1 MVKECMVAQTQKLIK
16 MNVLIEHYA
25 KADNGRDTVY
35 FNGKPVVQVTKV
47 KLPLK
52 FGYGSYNEPKKLL
65 NTGIDVDD
73 IIKITPEGELNMSDN

>member
-1 MVKECMVAQTQKLIK
+1 MVAQTQNNLI
-16 MNVLIEHYA
+16 MNVLIEHYK
-25 KADNGRDTVY
+25 KATNGRDTEY
-35 FNGKPVVQVTKV
+35 FNGKPVTQVTLV

-65 NTGIDVDD
+65 DTGIDVED